1 MLASY
6 VHPTNPDDLEEAAE
20 VDATR
25 RVLVRW
31 MNAAFRMMYLKHRGE
46 DASILITEGY
56 LTDDE
61 WEELKDVTKPAMHL
75 YQWVVDVLYQ
85 CTSKEFLGK
94 CRKPSRHFARPM
106 GGVSRHCRMH
116 RCCLS
121 YCLSNCI
128 SSCIAFMGVNMS
140 GTTDCSKIS
149 LDGATF
155 KATLTS
161 SGKTSGC
168 AL

>member
-6 VHPTNPDDLEEAAE
+6 VHPTNPDDPEEAAE

-75 YQWVVDVLYQ
+75 YQWVGDVLYQ
-85 CTSKEFLGK
+85 CTSKGFIQHPIILGQMQEALETLRSADGWGVPTLPYAYVLLVTLLFK
-94 CRKPSRHFARPM
+94 LYLFMYCFY
-106 GGVSRHCRMH
+106 GGQYV
-116 RCCLS
+116 
-121 YCLSNCI
+121 
-128 SSCIAFMGVNMS
+128 
-140 GTTDCSKIS
+140 
-149 LDGATF
+149 
-155 KATLTS
+155 
-161 SGKTSGC
+161 
-168 AL
+168 